1 MGTSRKARLAREERP
16 EDELERGTQQRR
28 RRDMELSMSERLAR
42 MQELCKQA
50 TAIGRSTKHR

>member
-1 MGTSRKARLAREERP
+1 MDTSGKACLAREERP
-16 EDELERGTQQRR
+16 ENELERGTQQRR

-50 TAIGRSTKHR
+50 TAIAGSAKQH